1 MVVSRMHAEA
11 VVEVVKTSEVFL
23 TNDTIVFL
31 HNINKPTWF
40 RAILQVLNTLTG
52 AAFKG

>member
-31 HNINKPTWF
+31 HNINKPT
-40 RAILQVLNTLTG
+40 
-52 AAFKG
+52 

>member
-11 VVEVVKTSEVFL
+11 VVEVITSEVFL

-52 AAFKG
+52 AAFKA